1 MFGPIRTFMLLLT
14 LALGTYLGLMIER
27 SVFRQALTGFAAI
40 LILNCNSQ
48 ISTANWCVRITNE

>member
-27 SVFRQALTGFAAI
+27 TRLSPGI
-40 LILNCNSQ
+40 D
-48 ISTANWCVRITNE
+48 RICSNPDIKLQLSDFDRKLVCKDYQ

>member
-27 SVFRQALTGFAAI
+27 TRLLPI
-40 LILNCNSQ
+40 ID
-48 ISTANWCVRITNE
+48 RICSNPDIKLQLLDFDRKLVCKDYQ